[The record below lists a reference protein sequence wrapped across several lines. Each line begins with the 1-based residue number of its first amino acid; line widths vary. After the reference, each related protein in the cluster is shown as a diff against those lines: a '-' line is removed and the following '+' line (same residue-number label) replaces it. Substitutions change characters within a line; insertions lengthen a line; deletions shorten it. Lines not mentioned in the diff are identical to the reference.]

1 MPPIAKILLIKNAR
15 KLDRCIR
22 HRMTIILAKF
32 RLKWRRIRGPDRCI
46 RAEGAH
52 EGSSLASL
60 HARTLSPQT
69 PPPPRANER
78 EALLLMFFHP
88 FQSTT
93 KIHPRSPIASQI
105 SRQFAYPPRHPLKET
120 GVLMTYAT
128 LTCLLH
134 STAQMK
140 ISGSSSNGDYSAASA
155 EEPG

>member
-1 MPPIAKILLIKNAR
+1 MYSSPDDDHTR
-15 KLDRCIR
+15 K
-22 HRMTIILAKF
+22 F
-32 RLKWRRIRGPDRCI
+32 GLKWRRIRGPKRQGNRCI

-52 EGSSLASL
+52 EDSSLGSL
-60 HARTLSPQT
+60 DARTLSPQT
-69 PPPPRANER
+69 PPPPPPGANER

-93 KIHPRSPIASQI
+93 KIHPRCPIAPQI

-134 STAQMK
+134 STAEMK
-140 ISGSSSNGDYSAASA
+140 NYGSSSNGDYSAASA

>member
-1 MPPIAKILLIKNAR
+1 MPPIAKILVIKNAR
-15 KLDRCIR
+15 KLDRCT
-22 HRMTIILAKF
+22 HHQMTIILAKF
-32 RLKWRRIRGPDRCI
+32 GLKWRRIRGP
-46 RAEGAH
+46 GK
-52 EGSSLASL
+52 SL
-60 HARTLSPQT
+60 HPRGRGPRRLFSRQPTRAHPLSPNPT
-69 PPPPRANER
+69 PPPRGQTR
-78 EALLLMFFHP
+78 EKLFFHP

-93 KIHPRSPIASQI
+93 KIHPRCPIASQI

-140 ISGSSSNGDYSAASA
+140 NSGSSSNGDYSAASA